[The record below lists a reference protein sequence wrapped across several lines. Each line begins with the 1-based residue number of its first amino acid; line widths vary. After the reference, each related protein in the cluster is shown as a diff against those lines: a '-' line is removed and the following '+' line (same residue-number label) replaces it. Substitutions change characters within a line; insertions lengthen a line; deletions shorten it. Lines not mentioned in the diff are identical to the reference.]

1 MGKKYRFYDQ
11 NQTLILP
18 LNIREWLPKGH
29 LALFISDVVDE
40 MDLTL
45 IFAYYE
51 GEERGSPPYDP
62 CMMAKILFYAYC
74 IGVSSS
80 RKIAK
85 KISDSDIWQQ
95 GTFLISEL
103 SVISGRYI
111 LTP

>member
-51 GEERGSPPYDP
+51 RG
-62 CMMAKILFYAYC
+62 
-74 IGVSSS
+74 
-80 RKIAK
+80 
-85 KISDSDIWQQ
+85 
-95 GTFLISEL
+95 GTW
-103 SVISGRYI
+103 
-111 LTP
+111 